1 MKNSKT
7 VKVMRLSLLAAM
19 MFVGLNASAQM
30 YELKNTELKARIF
43 IKDGV
48 KSAVKDPYSLKFG
61 QFNFNVV
68 KREAVAY
75 YVFHAKNS
83 LGAYVKN
90 IAYVV
95 IQLNSDGSIKSNTPI
110 KFN

>member
-1 MKNSKT
+1 MR
-7 VKVMRLSLLAAM
+7 KVLLVLALFIGAVN
-19 MFVGLNASAQM
+19 FSTAQM
-30 YELKNTELKARIF
+30 YELKNTELRARIF

-61 QFNFNVV
+61 EWSFQVV

-75 YVFHAKNS
+75 YVFYAKNS
-83 LGAYVKN
+83 FGSLVKN
-90 IAYVV
+90 LAYVV
-95 IQLNSDGSIKSNTPI
+95 IQLNSDGSIKSNTEI